1 MNYFFLPI
9 KSLTTPTTTIHTSLP
24 STPLKAFPSKQ
35 LLSSTPNTK
44 SSLQSYVR
52 QLSFTDDTS
61 TSSVTPTQDHNDP
74 TQRTQL
80 IQTSIKIFCH
90 KTMT

>member
-1 MNYFFLPI
+1 MMPHNGNNELLDMALQNCRRTQSKILHYTSPLP
-9 KSLTTPTTTIHTSLP
+9 H
-24 STPLKAFPSKQ
+24 
-35 LLSSTPNTK
+35 SSTPNTK